1 MSETQVRVVSPAA
14 IPGEAS
20 LAVLRLALPLF
31 VATTFV
37 ASSLLFLVQPMFAKM
52 VLPRLGG
59 SPAVWN
65 TCILFF
71 QTMLLLGYG
80 YAHVSTTWLG
90 TAIQTR
96 VHWLLMLVPLALLP
110 LSIGAG
116 EPPAG
121 TNPVWWLL
129 QMLGARV
136 GLPFLVVST
145 MAPLLQRWFAT
156 LPVRSASDPYFLY
169 AASNL
174 GSMLSLLAYPF
185 ALEPAWGVRMQ
196 TMLWSFGYGLLIVLT
211 GACAFITWKF
221 GRPIERPAEAE
232 VSTSKPDTWLRALWV
247 FLAFIPSSLMLGVT
261 THISTDLAP
270 VPLLWVL
277 PLAIYLA
284 TFILAFGARE
294 VVPAR
299 LIVRVLPPLVLI
311 AMASIALRISAP
323 SLIPVH
329 FSAFFCCAMVCHTEL
344 ARRRPDVRH
353 LTEFYLWISLG
364 GALGGAF
371 NTLVATHV
379 FTGIYEYPLVLALAC
394 LLRPSPAY
402 GRGKPEPWPMIAIA
416 VVVPVVVCTL
426 LWSLRLSAKGVD
438 LFPVLFVVGVVLAIF
453 GSLANRPAP
462 FNALMIMLALLV
474 TVGVTGAR
482 GNVLFAGRSF
492 FGVMKVLDAPDHS
505 YHVLQHGTT
514 AHGRQDAAAF
524 DRCEPKAYFHPS
536 GPIGQLLS
544 ASGPRFRTAA
554 IVGLGGGSLAC
565 YAPPG
570 GAWTFYE
577 IDPMIEHIARDPK
590 LFTFLANSPGRM
602 NVSIGDGRLKLQ
614 QAAPASFDLIVLDA
628 FSSDSVPVHLVTRE
642 ALRMYFSRL
651 KPDGVVVFNISNR
664 YLDLEPV
671 LAALGRD
678 EGLFALANLD
688 IKVPAEDLKAG
699 RLPSHWTFFAR
710 TEAPLSMFR
719 GRPGWRT
726 PETKSGVRPWTDD
739 YSNLLNI
746 LKIGD

>member
-1 MSETQVRVVSPAA
+1 MSETQARFVSPAV

-20 LAVLRLALPLF
+20 VALSRLALPLF
-31 VATTFV
+31 AATTFV

-71 QTMLLLGYG
+71 QTMLLVGYG
-80 YAHVSTTWLG
+80 YAHLSTAWLG
-90 TAIQTR
+90 TALHAR
-96 VHWLLMLVPLALLP
+96 LHWFLMLVPLTLLP
-110 LSIGAG
+110 LTIGTS
-116 EPPAG
+116 EPPAAA
-121 TNPVWWLL
+121 NPVWWLL
-129 QMLGARV
+129 QVLAARV
-136 GLPFLVVST
+136 GLPFLIVST

-156 LPVRSASDPYFLY
+156 LPVRSAADPYFLY

-185 ALEPAWGVRMQ
+185 ALEPTWGVRIQ
-196 TMLWSFGYGLLIVLT
+196 TWLWSASYCLLIVLT
-211 GACAFITWKF
+211 GICAFVTWKF
-221 GRPIERPAEAE
+221 GSPIERSTAVSVEA
-232 VSTSKPDTWLRALWV
+232 TPPGARLRARWI

-284 TFILAFGARE
+284 TFIIAFGARE

-299 LIVRVLPPLVLI
+299 LVARLLPLVVLV
-311 AMASIALRISAP
+311 AMASVAMRISAP
-323 SLIPVH
+323 ALIPVH
-329 FSAFFCCAMVCHTEL
+329 FAAFFCCAMVCHTEL
-344 ARRRPDVRH
+344 ARRRPNVRH
-353 LTEFYLWISLG
+353 LTEFYLWISVG

-371 NTLVATHV
+371 NTLVATYV
-379 FTGIYEYPLVLALAC
+379 FSGIHEYPLVLALAC
-394 LLRPSPAY
+394 LMRPSPAY
-402 GRGKPEPWPMIAIA
+402 GKGKLEPWPIIAIA
-416 VVVPVVVCTL
+416 AVVPFTICVL
-426 LWSLRLSAKGVD
+426 LWSAGLAAKGAD
-438 LFPVLFVVGVVLAIF
+438 LFPTLFVVGVVLAVF
-453 GSLANRPAP
+453 ASLANRPAP
-462 FNALMIMLALLV
+462 FNALMSTLAVLV
-474 TVGVTGAR
+474 VVGFTGAK

-514 AHGRQDAAAF
+514 AHGRQDTAAAA
-524 DRCEPKAYFHPS
+524 RCEPKAYFHPA

-544 ASGPRFRTAA
+544 APGARFRTAA

-577 IDPMIEHIARDPK
+577 IDPLVEQIARDPK
-590 LFTFLANSPGRM
+590 LFTFLANSPGS
-602 NVSIGDGRLKLQ
+602 VSVTIGDGRLKLQ
-614 QAAPASFDLIVLDA
+614 QAPAASFDLIVLDA

-671 LAALGRD
+671 LAALARE

-688 IKVPAEDLKAG
+688 LDVPADHRKAG
-699 RLPSHWTFFAR
+699 RMPSHWAFIAR
-710 TEAPLSMFR
+710 TEASLAMFR
-719 GRPGWRT
+719 GHRGWRT
-726 PETKSGVRPWTDD
+726 PQARAGVRPWTDD

-746 LKIGD
+746 LKVGD